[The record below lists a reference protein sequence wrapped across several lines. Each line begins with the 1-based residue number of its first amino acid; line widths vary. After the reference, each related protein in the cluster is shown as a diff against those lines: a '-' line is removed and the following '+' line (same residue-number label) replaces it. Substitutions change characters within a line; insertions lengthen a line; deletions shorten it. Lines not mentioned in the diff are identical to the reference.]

1 MFTGVGIFAY
11 FGVRKPA
18 SDDQEALGNGY
29 RGAQSALEVTLVLA
43 PFLWPWY
50 GTRTC
55 GLGAGLDTVDSG
67 GEDGTD

>member
-1 MFTGVGIFAY
+1 MFTRVGIFAC

-18 SDDQEALGNGY
+18 SDGQEALGKGY
-29 RGAQSALEVTLVLA
+29 RGAQSALEVTLVMA
-43 PFLWPWY
+43 PFLWSWY

-55 GLGAGLDTVDSG
+55 GLEAGLDTVDSG